1 MNTIEKLKKK
11 ENFTGVEISLADYIL
26 KNIDHVQNMSLQELA
41 AASYVSKPSAIRL
54 YRKLG
59 FKNYREFSVAL
70 QVEKIRYQEDFDS
83 EMAKAFDKS
92 SDYKDVAVFMGK
104 LAKKVTEQ
112 CVESVDKDI
121 LEKIVIKLAEAD
133 RIFVYPVGDFQ
144 TAAHSFMNRMSTV
157 NRYPVLIDSAISYAG
172 LVESCRK
179 EDVIV
184 IVSSSDKVT
193 ERDLRF
199 LDILEDCRAAK
210 ILVTAYR
217 SNDPCMEGR
226 NNVIDYRLFTYPD
239 GDDPIRNNPFALQMS
254 LVLGM
259 NIIYG
264 CLVKYDREHKA

>member
-70 QVEKIRYQEDFDS
+70 QVEKIRYQEDFES

-92 SDYKDVAVFMGK
+92 SAYKDVAVFIGK
-104 LAKKVTEQ
+104 LAKKIVDQ
-112 CVESVDKDI
+112 CLEAIDEDI
-121 LEKIVIKLAEAD
+121 LEKIVVKLAEAG
-133 RIFVYPVGDFQ
+133 RIYVYPVGEYQ
-144 TAAHSFMNRMSTV
+144 TAALSFINRMSMV
-157 NRYPVLIDSAISYAG
+157 GRYPAMIDSAMSING
-172 LVESCRK
+172 LAESCRK

-184 IVSSSDKVT
+184 VVSSSDKVS
-193 ERDLRF
+193 ERDIHF
-199 LDILEDCRAAK
+199 AEVMENCKASK
-210 ILVTAYR
+210 ILVTAYQAGD
-217 SNDPCMEGR
+217 SCLDKKENFVDH
-226 NNVIDYRLFTYPD
+226 RLFTYPES
-239 GDDPIRNNPFALQMS
+239 DDPIRNNPFALQMS
-254 LVLGM
+254 LLLGM

-264 CLVKYDREHKA
+264 CLLKYDREHKA